1 MPTPPGTA
9 GMGAPPVKR
18 TSRDI
23 RTANRYEVLRQII
36 AESPTS
42 RQELAAATGLS
53 LATVATLV
61 GELLDLGMITEVGF
75 EDSAGGRPRGLVAVD
90 ATGGALIGV
99 DLAETYVRVELF
111 DLALNVLAR
120 ADEEMRPGENRPE
133 QVVDHVT
140 SAVGSVVE
148 RAGIESA
155 RVLGAGVSVP
165 GQVDRATGVCEYAP
179 NWDWHDVPLQDLLAE
194 RISHPLYLDNPL
206 RACAVA
212 ELWFGAARGRGDAVV
227 VNLGTGVGAGL
238 VLGGGVHRG
247 VSNSAGE
254 WGHTTLVLDGRPCH
268 CGNRGCVETYT
279 GAPGIMLN
287 LREVSPHSPLLR
299 PDDQTAT
306 VDALARG
313 VASGDPVAVKVLEN
327 TARYV
332 GAGIADL
339 INLFN
344 PEVVVL
350 SSWVAAAFGE
360 PLLGA
365 VREAV
370 TRHALRRPLAAT
382 RIVLSPIP
390 TDPVCLGA
398 ATFALEGALQAA
410 RKSHGTRATA
420 PARTRGS
427 GSGSGSGSG
436 RP

>member
-1 MPTPPGTA
+1 M
-9 GMGAPPVKR
+9 KR

-23 RTANRYEVLRQII
+23 RTANRYQVLRQII
-36 AESPTS
+36 AASPTS

-61 GELLDLGMITEVGF
+61 GELLALGMITEVGF

-90 ATGGALIGV
+90 ASGGALIGV

-120 ADEEMRPGENRPE
+120 AGESMRPGESRPE
-133 QVVDHVT
+133 QVVGHVAT
-140 SAVGSVVE
+140 AVGSVVAQ
-148 RAGIESA
+148 AGVESA
-155 RVLGAGVSVP
+155 RVLGVGVSVP
-165 GQVDRATGVCEYAP
+165 GQVDRDTGVCAYAP
-179 NWDWHDVPLQDLLAE
+179 NWDWHDVPLLGLLAE
-194 RISHPLYLDNPL
+194 HIAYPLYLDNPL

-212 ELWFGAARGRGDAVV
+212 ELWFGAARGYGDAVV

-238 VLGGGVHRG
+238 VLGGAVHRG

-287 LREVSPHSPLLR
+287 LRESSPDSPLLR
-299 PDDQTAT
+299 PGDQTAT
-306 VDALARG
+306 IDALARG
-313 VASGDPVAVKVLEN
+313 VSAGDPVATGVLGH
-327 TARYV
+327 TARYL
-332 GAGIADL
+332 GAGVADL

-350 SSWVAAAFGE
+350 SSWVAVAFGE
-360 PLLGA
+360 PLLDEVRTA
-365 VREAV
+365 VA
-370 TRHALRRPLAAT
+370 RHALRRPLAAT

-398 ATFALEGALQAA
+398 ATFALEGALQSAGRDA
-410 RKSHGTRATA
+410 RK
-420 PARTRGS
+420 RGV
-427 GSGSGSGSG
+427 GN
-436 RP
+436 RR

>member
-1 MPTPPGTA
+1 M
-9 GMGAPPVKR
+9 KR

-23 RTANRYEVLRQII
+23 RTANRYRVLRRIV
-36 AESPTS
+36 AAAPTS

-75 EDSAGGRPRGLVAVD
+75 EDSAGGRPRGLVAVN
-90 ATGGALIGV
+90 ASGGALIGV

-120 ADEEMRPGENRPE
+120 AEEGMRPGENRPG
-133 QVVDHVT
+133 QVVDRVAA
-140 SAVGSVVE
+140 AVGSVVA
-148 RAGIESA
+148 RAGVEGT
-155 RVLGAGVSVP
+155 RVLGVGVSMP
-165 GQVDRATGVCEYAP
+165 GQVDRDTGVCAYAP
-179 NWDWHDVPLQDLLAE
+179 NWDWHDVPLLDLLAD
-194 RISHPLYLDNPL
+194 RIAHPLHLDNPL

-212 ELWFGAARGRGDAVV
+212 ELWFGAARGHGDAVV

-238 VLGGGVHRG
+238 VLGGEVHRG

-268 CGNRGCVETYT
+268 CGDRGCVEAYT

-287 LREVSPHSPLLR
+287 LRETSPDSPLLR
-299 PDDQTAT
+299 PGDQTAT

-313 VASGDPVAVKVLEN
+313 VRAGDPVAVRVLGH
-327 TARYV
+327 TARYL
-332 GAGIADL
+332 GAGVAGL

-360 PLLGA
+360 PLLDE

-370 TRHALRRPLAAT
+370 ARHALHRPLAAT

-398 ATFALEGALQAA
+398 AAFALEGALQSA
-410 RKSHGTRATA
+410 G
-420 PARTRGS
+420 RGS
-427 GSGSGSGSG
+427 GG
-436 RP
+436 RAARARRAS